1 MLPHVLPLIHS
12 RSSEIVKHERSVEMY
27 RASVITL
34 QSYASPAASNQRF
47 FNAWEWLGVTQ
58 NVPWKPV
65 WKFKPRRWTFRLLEA
80 QLFSFYKAL
89 ICSWSFLRVFCSS
102 HGFPWSAHTSP
113 ELRCLDIVI
122 IETTIC
128 RRWAVSQGW
137 VHLHVSQR
145 GCNRRALD
153 VNQTYCGFQ
162 VRLPSQ
168 IRLSVLNFFAMPY
181 LCNLTSDRVS
191 YMPPL
196 QVYHHSWW
204 WALCVPWWKEW
215 RSTIPSLVLQVW
227 VGTVYLVKRVANLD
241 STNHCA
247 FGVLSA
253 R

>member
-1 MLPHVLPLIHS
+1 MSVLLKCIVLRWSHYNHMPPLLL
-12 RSSEIVKHERSVEMY
+12 RTNASSMHGSDLVSLRMFHGS
-27 RASVITL
+27 
-34 QSYASPAASNQRF
+34 QSENP
-47 FNAWEWLGVTQ
+47 
-58 NVPWKPV
+58 
-65 WKFKPRRWTFRLLEA
+65 KPRRWTFRLLEA

-181 LCNLTSDRVS
+181 LYNLTSDRVS